1 MILFLL
7 TLINGGLWFARDLND
22 VGHDR
27 LRFPTQ
33 TSRRRKQM
41 STKTRLSTYATLAAA
56 GTGAVV
62 GAADAAIISSSALD
76 NTVIKWSATPST
88 STNIP
93 VAGGPGFRVNTRAT
107 LNGAGSNVGAGVN
120 NGYIG
125 VVVAGIGGGN
135 VSFLRGNAGTNAI
148 QLANYGSKATAMNQA
163 AGWAAFGN
171 INLGTP
177 SNSGNPAFSGT
188 SKYVMFKFT
197 NAGTTNY
204 GWIELKAATTG
215 FSGGQSQ
222 YSVTLGDW
230 AYDNT
235 GAVLGAGVTAS
246 AVPGL
251 GGLAALAAMGAAGV
265 RTRRQR

>member
-1 MILFLL
+1 
-7 TLINGGLWFARDLND
+7 
-22 VGHDR
+22 
-27 LRFPTQ
+27 
-33 TSRRRKQM
+33 M

-62 GAADAAIISSSALD
+62 GAADAAIISSSAL
-76 NTVIKWSATPST
+76 NGTVINWDTSVPGNVAATN
-88 STNIP
+88 TNIFG
-93 VAGGPGFRVNTRAT
+93 AGGPGFRVRTRAT
-107 LNGAGSNVGAGVN
+107 SNGGGTGQFF
-120 NGYIG
+120 GYIG
-125 VVVAGIGGGN
+125 VVVSGIGTGS

-148 QLANYGSKATAMNQA
+148 QLASYGSKATAMNQA
-163 AGWAAFGN
+163 AGWAPFGN

-177 SNSGNPAFSGT
+177 GNAGNPAFSGT

-204 GWIELKAATTG
+204 GWIELTAATTG
-215 FSGGQSQ
+215 ISLSSGASQ
-222 YSVTLGDW
+222 YSVTLGAW

-235 GAVLGAGVTAS
+235 GAALGAGVTAS

>member
-1 MILFLL
+1 
-7 TLINGGLWFARDLND
+7 
-22 VGHDR
+22 
-27 LRFPTQ
+27 
-33 TSRRRKQM
+33 M

-62 GAADAAIISSSALD
+62 GAADAAIISSSALNGTVINW
-76 NTVIKWSATPST
+76 NTVAGNVA
-88 STNIP
+88 STNTNIFG
-93 VAGGPGFRVNTRAT
+93 AGGPGFRVRTRAT
-107 LNGAGSNVGAGVN
+107 AAGGGTGPFF
-120 NGYIG
+120 GYIG
-125 VVVAGIGGGN
+125 VVVSGGGIGS

-148 QLANYGSKATAMNQA
+148 QLASYGSKATAMNQA
-163 AGWAAFGN
+163 AGWAPFGN

-177 SNSGNPAFSGT
+177 GNAGNPAFSGT

-204 GWIELKAATTG
+204 GWIELTAATTG
-215 FSGGQSQ
+215 ISISSGASQ
-222 YSVTLGDW
+222 YSVTLGAW

-235 GAVLGAGVTAS
+235 GAALGAGVTAS

>member
-1 MILFLL
+1 
-7 TLINGGLWFARDLND
+7 
-22 VGHDR
+22 
-27 LRFPTQ
+27 
-33 TSRRRKQM
+33 M

-62 GAADAAIISSSALD
+62 GAADAAIISSSALNGTVINW
-76 NTVIKWSATPST
+76 NTVAGNVA
-88 STNIP
+88 STNTNIFG
-93 VAGGPGFRVNTRAT
+93 AGGPGFRVRTRAT
-107 LNGAGSNVGAGVN
+107 LNGGGTGPFF
-120 NGYIG
+120 GYIG
-125 VVVAGIGGGN
+125 VVVSGGGIGS

-148 QLANYGSKATAMNQA
+148 QLASYGSKATAMNQA
-163 AGWAAFGN
+163 AGWAPFGN

-177 SNSGNPAFSGT
+177 GNAGNPAFSGT

-204 GWIELKAATTG
+204 GWIELTAATTG
-215 FSGGQSQ
+215 ISISSGASQ
-222 YSVTLGDW
+222 YSVTLGAW

-235 GAVLGAGVTAS
+235 GAALGAGVTAS

>member
-1 MILFLL
+1 
-7 TLINGGLWFARDLND
+7 
-22 VGHDR
+22 
-27 LRFPTQ
+27 
-33 TSRRRKQM
+33 M

-56 GTGAVV
+56 GTGSVV

-107 LNGAGSNVGAGVN
+107 SNGGGSTAS
-120 NGYIG
+120 GYVG

-177 SNSGNPAFSGT
+177 SNAGNPAFSGT
-188 SKYVMFKFT
+188 SKYVMFRF
-197 NAGTTNY
+197 NNNGTTNY

-215 FSGGQSQ
+215 FSGTSQ
-222 YSVTLGDW
+222 YSVTLGAW

-235 GAVLGAGVTAS
+235 GAALGAGVTAS

>member
-1 MILFLL
+1 
-7 TLINGGLWFARDLND
+7 
-22 VGHDR
+22 
-27 LRFPTQ
+27 
-33 TSRRRKQM
+33 M

-62 GAADAAIISSSALD
+62 GAADAAIISSSALNGKVINW
-76 NTVIKWSATPST
+76 NTIAATN
-88 STNIP
+88 TNIFG
-93 VAGGPGFRVNTRAT
+93 AGGPGFRVNTRAT
-107 LNGAGSNVGAGVN
+107 SNGGLSNVGAGVN

-125 VVVAGIGGGN
+125 VVVAGIGTGN
-135 VSFLRGNAGTNAI
+135 VSFLRGNAGSNAI
-148 QLANYGSKATAMNQA
+148 QLAGYGSKATTMNQA

-177 SNSGNPAFSGT
+177 SNAGNPAFSGT
-188 SKYVMFKFT
+188 SKYVMFRFT

-215 FSGGQSQ
+215 FSGTSSPFTSQ
-222 YSVTLGDW
+222 YSVTLGAW

-235 GAVLGAGVTAS
+235 GAALGAGVTAS

>member
-1 MILFLL
+1 MC
-7 TLINGGLWFARDLND
+7 
-22 VGHDR
+22 
-27 LRFPTQ
+27 
-33 TSRRRKQM
+33 
-41 STKTRLSTYATLAAA
+41 TKTRLSTYATLAAA

-62 GAADAAIISSSALD
+62 GAADAAIISSTAL
-76 NTVIKWSATPST
+76 NGTVIKWNATPTT

-107 LNGAGSNVGAGVN
+107 AAGGGSTAS
-120 NGYIG
+120 GYVG
-125 VVVAGIGGGN
+125 VVIAGIGGGN
-135 VSFLRGNAGTNAI
+135 VSFLRGGAGTNGI
-148 QLANYGSKATAMNQA
+148 QLAGYGAKATT
-163 AGWAAFGN
+163 AGGTGWSAFGN
-171 INLGTP
+171 INVG
-177 SNSGNPAFSGT
+177 NSLANAGNPAFSGT
-188 SKYVMFKFT
+188 SKYVMFRFT

-215 FSGGQSQ
+215 FSGTSQ

-230 AYDNT
+230 AYDNS
-235 GAVLGAGVTAS
+235 GAVLGAGVTGS

>member
-1 MILFLL
+1 
-7 TLINGGLWFARDLND
+7 
-22 VGHDR
+22 
-27 LRFPTQ
+27 
-33 TSRRRKQM
+33 M
-41 STKTRLSTYATLAAA
+41 STETRLSTYATLAAA

-76 NTVIKWSATPST
+76 NTVIKWNATPST
-88 STNIP
+88 ATNIFG
-93 VAGGPGFRVNTRAT
+93 AGGPGFRVNTRAT
-107 LNGAGSNVGAGVN
+107 AAGGSSAG
-120 NGYIG
+120 GYVG
-125 VVVAGIGGGN
+125 VVVAGIGTGN

-148 QLANYGSKATAMNQA
+148 QLANAGATASAFAQS
-163 AGWAAFGN
+163 WATFGN

-188 SKYVMFKFT
+188 SKYVMFRF
-197 NAGTTNY
+197 NIGGNINY

-215 FSGGQSQ
+215 FIGGQSQ

-235 GAVLGAGVTAS
+235 GAVLGAGVTAN